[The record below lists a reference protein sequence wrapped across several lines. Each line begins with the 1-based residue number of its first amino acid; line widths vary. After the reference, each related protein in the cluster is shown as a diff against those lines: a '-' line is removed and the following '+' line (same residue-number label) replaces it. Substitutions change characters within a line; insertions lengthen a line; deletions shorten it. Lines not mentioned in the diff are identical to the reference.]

1 MIDEKWF
8 TEIYN
13 EMCKKVD
20 ESFELKT
27 KLTLMEKEL
36 DSYKQQLNQAELNL
50 QEAKQNY
57 EFLKTINIHLKEDIA
72 EYKRRLDACG
82 YQE

>member
-8 TEIYN
+8 DEIYN

-36 DSYKQQLNQAELNL
+36 DSYKKQLNQAEEEL
-50 QEAKQNY
+50 QEAKSNY

>member
-1 MIDEKWF
+1 MIDDKLFE
-8 TEIYN
+8 EIYN
-13 EMCKKVD
+13 EMCKKID

-27 KLTLMEKEL
+27 KLILKEKEL
-36 DSYKQQLNQAELNL
+36 DSYKQQLNQAELDL
-50 QEAKQNY
+50 QEANRNY